1 MPLQLQY
8 SPLDTLTITS
18 EPGDRA
24 TERNAE
30 KSRPHEGMDF
40 RASPNTNV
48 YNAHDGK
55 VIFASKAG
63 SYGNVVVIQDAS
75 GYSTLYAHLNS
86 IEVVKNQRL
95 TGRTGIGKSGA
106 TGGNYDPHF
115 HFEVINEEIS
125 NKIAAGVLAIEDNGR
140 ENPRDYIAN
149 SPFYFMISDDQIH
162 SGELGIGEKTGDNK
176 DNTFVRDPIG
186 DYYGRPIK
194 FSGKDG
200 RDTYSMRLSFTGVRL
215 IPAVDENG
223 NPVLGS
229 NGKQKYVKEYKPGVA
244 ASDEINDI
252 NGDGSIVINDTKL
265 EGNANPYL
273 DSLGNIIPN
282 KWSLNGFDLTR
293 SNNNL
298 IITKAGQDPNNS
310 NVGKITVTDFVFF
323 KPKAFLR
330 NIFLSLFSVVFL
342 FSSQSFAAE
351 TKPKTAQTKQENKQ
365 QEITDPDLK
374 LSIDELKKKYPISLL
389 DEKKKNYKP
398 GQKINIDDYSIAEIK
413 AAFLNADRNFI
424 SRIPE
429 SKIPMVSAGKVDV
442 KILNNDVKVHS
453 QLELDIIDESCNE
466 FTWVTGSSPKKYQI
480 MKSFLFSWEREIPLF
495 IYRFVPIKTQSCFDT
510 DTGWSGEQ
518 SDPFERN

>member
-1 MPLQLQY
+1 MPTTFITKKPIDDL
-8 SPLDTLTITS
+8 STLS
-18 EPGDRA
+18 SGFGSRVPPKPKASSKHKGDDFA
-24 TERNAE
+24 VYKAPVYAAHNAE
-30 KSRPHEGMDF
+30 VIYKG
-40 RASPNTNV
+40 
-48 YNAHDGK
+48 YNANGW
-55 VIFASKAG
+55 
-63 SYGNVVVIQDAS
+63 GNFIVLRDPDT
-75 GYSTLYAHLNS
+75 GEGTLYGHLSSFSKIVDSKTGLEREIIVGDPIPAGKQIAVSGNS
-86 IEVVKNQRL
+86 GPKGTDYHL
-95 TGRTGIGKSGA
+95 
-106 TGGNYDPHF
+106 
-115 HFEVINEEIS
+115 HFEVFGSDAIS
-125 NKIAAGVLAIEDNGR
+125 KMDPKRNGEYRSPIPDDVR
-140 ENPRDYIAN
+140 ENPRDHLSAAFPTEFPTDVLSGPNAIDVIGDFRENTLIGNSRPNNMIGKEGFDTYYVNFGDTISDVDGNGKIVIAN
-149 SPFYFMISDDQIH
+149 EANQQST
-162 SGELGIGEKTGDNK
+162 L
-176 DNTFVRDPIG
+176 
-186 DYYGRPIK
+186 
-194 FSGKDG
+194 
-200 RDTYSMRLSFTGVRL
+200 
-215 IPAVDENG
+215 
-223 NPVLGS
+223 
-229 NGKQKYVKEYKPGVA
+229 
-244 ASDEINDI
+244 
-252 NGDGSIVINDTKL
+252 L
-265 EGNANPYL
+265 EGNASPYL
-273 DSLGNIIPN
+273 DSLGNILPN
-282 KWSLNGFDLTR
+282 KWSLNGFDLTKI
-293 SNNNL
+293 NNNL

-310 NVGKITVTDFVFF
+310 NVGKITVTDFVFS